1 MGRIMIDSL
10 IVMSELSVMPSCF
23 RLSCSYVLPCSIHCT
38 LASCVPLHTIAK
50 KLKRFVST
58 NAYRMSGLFTIQVR
72 PLSSFAENRYRS
84 GSLHYAHILL
94 RRRVPPCHLAL
105 HVITAR
111 VMLNLIYSRRA
122 TRATSTYTKD
132 YEVCPL
138 VSSTLHFSRL
148 AFDVLVS
155 LESVFCAP

>member
-1 MGRIMIDSL
+1 
-10 IVMSELSVMPSCF
+10 MSDLSVMLSCF
-23 RLSCSYVLPCSIHCT
+23 RLSCSYVLSCSIHCT
-38 LASCVPLHTIAK
+38 FVSCVPLHTIAK
-50 KLKRFVST
+50 KLKRFAST
-58 NAYRMSGLFTIQVR
+58 NTYGMSGLFTMQVR
-72 PLSSFAENRYRS
+72 PLSSFAENCYRS
-84 GSLHYAHILL
+84 GGLHDAHILL

-105 HVITAR
+105 HVFTAR
-111 VMLNLIYSRRA
+111 VMLNLTYSRRA

-138 VSSTLHFSRL
+138 VSSTLHFARL